1 VIQLTRLKGQPITV
15 NSDLIKFVESNP
27 DTVITLVNGEKIL
40 VHETPDEI
48 VKRVVEFR
56 RAVIGDVLSGNADA
70 GVAAAVMGSGH
81 RDQGVPQPEE
91 RSRG

>member
-1 VIQLTRLKGQPITV
+1 MIQLTRLKGQQITV

-40 VHETPDEI
+40 VHETPNE
-48 VKRVVEFR
+48 VVQRVVEFR
-56 RAVIGDVLSGNADA
+56 RTVIIGVLSCGTDP
-70 GVAAAVMGSGH
+70 GVAAAVIGSGY
-81 RDQGVPQPEE
+81 RNQGAPQPEE